1 MYLQTVKIVKLSEG
15 GEIVNNAILMSS
27 SADNID
33 FMIHGIFKYEIFG
46 QEVWITTSHVCILIV
61 MLLMMALAIVGNRA
75 IKHAKEIPEGFQ
87 NVVELIVEML
97 DNMVQ
102 STMGKIAAPKFAN
115 YISTIFI
122 FILMSN
128 ISGLF
133 GLRPPTADYGTTL
146 ALGLITFFLIHIT
159 QFKNLPVK
167 QIWKDMCSPL
177 PPWLPIWFPINLISE
192 IAVPI
197 SLSLRL
203 FANVLSG
210 TVMMALVYGLLSK
223 IALAWPAAL
232 HVYFDLFSGAIQT
245 YVFCMLTMT
254 YIGQNYETE

>member
-1 MYLQTVKIVKLSEG
+1 MS
-15 GEIVNNAILMSS
+15 NAILMSGG
-27 SADNID
+27 ADDID
-33 FMIHGIFKYEIFG
+33 FMIHGLFSYQLFG
-46 QEVWITTSHVCILIV
+46 HTVWITTSHVCILIV
-61 MLLMMALAIVGNRA
+61 MLVILIFAVIANRK
-75 IKHAKEIPEGFQ
+75 IKHATEVPDGFQ
-87 NVVELIVEML
+87 NVIELIVEKL
-97 DNMVQ
+97 DGVVMG
-102 STMGKIAAPKFAN
+102 TMGKVAGPKFVN

-122 FILMSN
+122 FIFMSN

-159 QFKNLPVK
+159 QFKNLPLK
-167 QIWKDMCSPL
+167 QIWVDMCSPL
-177 PPWLPIWFPINLISE
+177 PPWLPIWFPINVISE

-197 SLSLRL
+197 SLLLRL

-223 IALAWPAAL
+223 IAIIWPAAL

-254 YIGQNYETE
+254 YISQNYEQE

>member
-1 MYLQTVKIVKLSEG
+1 
-15 GEIVNNAILMSS
+15 
-27 SADNID
+27 
-33 FMIHGIFKYEIFG
+33 
-46 QEVWITTSHVCILIV
+46 
-61 MLLMMALAIVGNRA
+61 MMAFAIAGNRA

-97 DNMVQ
+97 GNMVQ
-102 STMGKIAAPKFAN
+102 STMGKIAAPKFVN

-122 FILMSN
+122 FILLSN

-133 GLRPPTADYGTTL
+133 GLRPPTADFGTTF

-159 QFKNLPVK
+159 QFKNLPLK

-177 PPWLPIWFPINLISE
+177 PPWLPIWLPINLISE
-192 IAVPI
+192 IAVPV

-210 TVMMALVYGLLSK
+210 TVMMALGYGLLSK
-223 IALAWPAAL
+223 IALVWPAAL

-254 YIGQNYETE
+254 YVNQAIEDGEY

>member
-1 MYLQTVKIVKLSEG
+1 M
-15 GEIVNNAILMSS
+15 VNNAILMASGS
-27 SADNID
+27 DDID
-33 FMIHGIFKYEIFG
+33 FMIHGLFSYKLFG
-46 QEVWITTSHVCILIV
+46 HEVWITTSHVCILIV
-61 MLLMMALAIVGNRA
+61 MLILIGFSLIVN
-75 IKHAKEIPEGFQ
+75 IKMRHATEVPDTFQ
-87 NVVELIVEML
+87 NIVELIIEKL
-97 DNMVQ
+97 DGMV
-102 STMGKIAAPKFAN
+102 SGTMGKNAPKFVN
-115 YISTIFI
+115 YISTIFL

-146 ALGLITFFLIHIT
+146 ALGLITFGMIHVNQIRY
-159 QFKNLPVK
+159 QKPK

-177 PPWLPIWFPINLISE
+177 PPWLPIWLPINLISE

-197 SLSLRL
+197 SISLRL

-210 TVMMALVYGLLSK
+210 TVMMALIYGLLSN
-223 IALAWPAAL
+223 IAVIWPAAL

-254 YIGQNYETE
+254 YVSQQLETE

>member
-1 MYLQTVKIVKLSEG
+1 MNQ
-15 GEIVNNAILMSS
+15 AILLASN
-27 SADNID
+27 ADNID
-33 FMIHGIFKYEIFG
+33 FMIHGIFSVNFFG
-46 QEVWITTSHVCILIV
+46 QKVWITTSHACILII
-61 MLLMMALAIVGNRA
+61 MAIMVIFAVIANR
-75 IKHAKEIPEGFQ
+75 KLKKAKEVPDGFQ
-87 NVVELIVEML
+87 NIIELIVEML
-97 DNMVQ
+97 DKMVE
-102 STMGKIAAPKFAN
+102 STMGKWAPKFVN

-146 ALGLITFFLIHIT
+146 ALAIITFFMIWINKFRH
-159 QFKNLPVK
+159 QSGK
-167 QIWKDMCSPL
+167 QIWTDMCSPL
-177 PPWLPIWFPINLISE
+177 PPWLPIWLPINLVSE
-192 IAVPI
+192 LAVPV

-210 TVMMALVYGLLSK
+210 TVIMALVYGLLRV

-254 YIGQNYETE
+254 YVTQACDTDD